1 MKRNEMKKSASVVF
15 ISSMILSMCGCAG
28 STPASA
34 TSAASEA
41 PFSPKTAI
49 NIDEIDWQVE
59 NAVIDDERCMSLN
72 YTNNSKYKILALQL
86 ECVVKEDTTLE
97 QLQKLNDFR
106 TSEKWT
112 DAQLKKLTF
121 DGENDKF
128 AEPGE
133 SVADAECYLNDSYG
147 NGVTKEMY
155 DLFTPSM
162 MKIAFV
168 GPDEKGYD
176 VTYDFIGDAY
186 GTSSSEGIDLYTWSE
201 NELPALLPE
210 PKDFVV
216 TITSDKTDYFYAYVY
231 GMKASDFKEYAVAA
245 KEKGFN
251 QDSQEINSDFYAKNA
266 DGQRLRLSYSE
277 EKERMSIDLFQK

>member
-1 MKRNEMKKSASVVF
+1 MECTQTGLGITDPTVGEEIENGSGDLVAPMGAGGDIGSIKIPYAQDQS
-15 ISSMILSMCGCAG
+15 IWMILSHIG
-28 STPASA
+28 
-34 TSAASEA
+34 
-41 PFSPKTAI
+41 TAETI
-49 NIDEIDWQVE
+49 F
-59 NAVIDDERCMSLN
+59 RGMSLN

-245 KEKGFN
+245 KEKEFN